1 MRPFFYSLN
10 EYIRDTYGCKLYKLA
25 LNGGMSCP
33 NRDGLIDTRGCI
45 FCSAGGSGDFT
56 GDAVLKKDPSFKH
69 SSIRSVNE
77 QIDAAKQ
84 LIEKKYS
91 GLEYIAYFQ
100 SYTNT
105 YADVNTLRSLYTP
118 VIHRPD
124 IRILS
129 IATRPDC
136 LSCEVL
142 ELLSELNRIKPVWVE
157 LGLQTIHE
165 STARYIRRGYTLPVF
180 EKAVRQLNAI
190 GIQPI
195 VHMILGL
202 PGETEER
209 MLETAEYIAHSP
221 VGGIKLQLLHVL
233 KNTDLADEY
242 AHDVFTV
249 LNQQEYFRILGRI
262 IEILP
267 QDMVIHRLT
276 GDGPKKL
283 LIAPQWSADKKNVMN
298 TMNRYFKENNICQG
312 RNYR

>member
-10 EYIRDTYGCKLYKLA
+10 EYIKDSYGCKLYKLA

-56 GDAVLKKDPSFKH
+56 GDAVLKKSQPAAHRD
-69 SSIRSVNE
+69 ILSVNE
-77 QIDAAKQ
+77 QIDAAKK
-84 LIEKKYS
+84 LIEKKYRGS
-91 GLEYIAYFQ
+91 EYIAYFQ

-105 YADVNTLRSLYTP
+105 YADTDTLRGLYTP
-118 VIHRPD
+118 VICRPD

-136 LSCEVL
+136 LSSEVL
-142 ELLSELNRIKPVWVE
+142 GLLSELVQRKPVWVE

-165 STARYIRRGYTLPVF
+165 CTARYIRRGYPLPVF
-180 EKAVRQLNAI
+180 EKAVRNLNAI

-195 VHMILGL
+195 VHMIIGL
-202 PGETEER
+202 PGETEEM
-209 MLETAEYIAHSP
+209 MLQTAEYIAHSP
-221 VGGIKLQLLHVL
+221 VGGVKLQLLHVL
-233 KNTDLADEY
+233 KNTDLAGEY
-242 AHDVFTV
+242 AHGAFTV
-249 LNQQEYFRILGRI
+249 MNQDDYFRILGRI

-267 QDMVIHRLT
+267 RNMVIHRLT
-276 GDGPKKL
+276 GDGPKNL

-312 RNYR
+312 RKYR